1 MDDLDFI
8 KSLELPIDQEI
19 ELINRFRANIAKEQL
34 FKRGQELFTQ
44 IGHEHDFKA
53 LIEEIKEVIW
63 IFDLQKQKVVYVSPA
78 FKEIWHL
85 EPNDILQDYSLW
97 EKSIHPDDK
106 IEADASFRK
115 IIETGGGKIRDY
127 RIVRPDGEVRWISDR
142 GFIIKGENEVITKIV
157 GIAEDITE
165 QKQAQQSLKESEQNY
180 RLLVEN
186 PSVAIFRVNTKGEYK
201 FINSG
206 FTEMLGYSIPEVF
219 SLNGFD
225 YIHPDDLHQ
234 LNEVLKP
241 LYHGKT
247 VDNINYRFQRA
258 DGTYAHLFTSFAP
271 IISETGEIYEF
282 MGICRDISEQKIAEQ
297 QQRKSEIKFSSLLKT
312 SKDFIHI
319 MNTSG
324 IILKTNQAAVDGTG
338 YTREEIEG
346 SKMTKFF
353 TKKSQQIFQEN
364 FPQLLK
370 TGSNYAEV
378 ELIHKSGKIME
389 VECKGSAIFDD
400 DGNITAL
407 ISFQRDITK
416 QKNHLHELQASQA
429 DLRDFQE
436 LFSMFMDNINGAI
449 YLRDLNGKYLFAN
462 KYAEE
467 YLFGSKWE
475 GKTIY
480 DLFTP
485 EQVHLV
491 EEENENI
498 LKYKMLEKEDFIF
511 HKSGEKR
518 TVHSIK
524 FCIDRPNKDPLIG
537 GIALDITDQ
546 KVLEEEIIKIQ
557 KLESLGILAGGIAH
571 DFNNILTSILGNL
584 SLLKYDINPDTEQ
597 FDSLN
602 EVEKATFRAKD
613 LTNQL
618 LTFSKGGAPI
628 KQTANLNELIQE
640 SVNFVLHGSKVKCIF
655 DLANNL
661 SSVEIDKGQINQVI
675 NNIAINA
682 DQAMP
687 NGGELLIT
695 ARNFIQDKNS
705 NLPLSSGKYVQISF
719 HDTGMGIPIELQSKI
734 FDPFFTTKEHGSGL
748 GLATSFSIIQR
759 HGGLLTF
766 SSLIDE
772 GTTFFVYLPVSRSQ
786 IKPLEKS
793 TTTQQLPH
801 KYRILVMDDEET
813 VLKTISMMLRKL
825 KCFSYVTYGGIEAVS
840 VVGEEFSSGHGFDAV
855 ILDLTI
861 PGGIGGVETL
871 TKIRE
876 IDPTIFAIVSSGYS
890 NDPVM
895 AKYEEYGFDYAIPKP
910 FTIEDLRK
918 AIEKIE
924 VRKKKTAI

>member
-142 GFIIKGENEVITKIV
+142 GFIIKGENEIITKIV

-416 QKNHLHELQASQA
+416 QKKHLQELQTSQA
-429 DLRDFQE
+429 DLRDSQE
-436 LFSMFMDNINGAI
+436 LFSMFMDNIQGSI
-449 YLRDLNGKYLFAN
+449 YLRDLDGKYLYVN

-467 YLFGSKWE
+467 HVFGKNWRE
-475 GKTIY
+475 MKIK
-480 DLFTP
+480 DLFD
-485 EQVHLV
+485 V
-491 EEENENI
+491 EEV
-498 LKYKMLEKEDFIF
+498 KFKEKENKVILQQKILDQEDTIR
-511 HKSGEKR
+511 HLDGTVR
-518 TVHSIK
+518 TVKSIK
-524 FCIDRPNKDPLIG
+524 FRIDRPKKDPLIG

-546 KVLEEEIIKIQ
+546 KALEEELIKIQ

-584 SLLKYDINPDTEQ
+584 SLLKYDINPDSEQ
-597 FDSLN
+597 FESLN
-602 EVEKATFRAKD
+602 EVEKATIRAKD

-628 KQTANLNELIQE
+628 KKTANLKELIQE
-640 SVNFVLHGSKVKCIF
+640 SVNFVLRGSKVKCVY
-655 DLANNL
+655 DLADDL
-661 SSVEIDKGQINQVI
+661 STVEIDRGQINQVI

-682 DQAMP
+682 DQAMST
-687 NGGELLIT
+687 GGELLIT
-695 ARNFIQDKNS
+695 ARNFTQKNNS
-705 NLPLSSGKYVQISF
+705 NLPLSSGNYVQISF
-719 HDTGMGIPIELQSKI
+719 HDTGTGIPKEFQEKI
-734 FDPFFTTKEHGSGL
+734 FSPFFTTKEHGSGL
-748 GLATSFSIIQR
+748 GLATSFSIISR

-766 SSLIDE
+766 SSIIEE
-772 GTTFFVYLPVSRSQ
+772 GTTFFIYLPASQ
-786 IKPLEKS
+786 HQVKLEQRAKK
-793 TTTQQLPH
+793 TQQIPYN
-801 KYRILVMDDEET
+801 YRILVMDDEET
-813 VLKTISMMLRKL
+813 VLKTISMMLKKL
-825 KCFSYVTYGGIEAVS
+825 KCFSYITYGGIEAIS
-840 VVGEEFSSGHGFDAV
+840 ILGEEFVSGHGFDAV

-861 PGGIGGVETL
+861 PGDIGGLETL

-890 NDPVM
+890 TDPVM
-895 AKYEEYGFDYAIPKP
+895 ANYEKYGFDYAIPKP
-910 FTIEDLRK
+910 FTLEELRL
-918 AIEKIE
+918 AIEKIDL
-924 VRKKKTAI
+924 KKKKFMV